1 MYIILNFFLKFSG
14 CFQKFLATVSFC
26 HFAAI
31 DRAKTESDY
40 ETCSDLKTTREVVE
54 FEFCCMNCVII
65 AEQIELNFG
74 SHAAIC
80 LAWIIEEGI
89 LATFCCSFISGAT
102 NRKPL
107 QLLNVTKQLTVY
119 STFPS
124 LLPPLP
130 INYGMSFASCC
141 YLTCFVR
148 YWDCRQHCD
157 RAFPV
162 RQLTECTTVLFTE
175 AWLCRAMHCVQPSV
189 TECLL

>member
-1 MYIILNFFLKFSG
+1 MIKEARWSGWVWVGECSFWYRPTRVVPDQRPLNG
-14 CFQKFLATVSFC
+14 RC
-26 HFAAI
+26 
-31 DRAKTESDY
+31 R
-40 ETCSDLKTTREVVE
+40 
-54 FEFCCMNCVII
+54 CCC
-65 AEQIELNFG
+65 
-74 SHAAIC
+74 
-80 LAWIIEEGI
+80 IEEGI
-89 LATFCCSFISGAT
+89 LATFCSSFISGAT

-162 RQLTECTTVLFTE
+162 WQLTECTTVLFTE